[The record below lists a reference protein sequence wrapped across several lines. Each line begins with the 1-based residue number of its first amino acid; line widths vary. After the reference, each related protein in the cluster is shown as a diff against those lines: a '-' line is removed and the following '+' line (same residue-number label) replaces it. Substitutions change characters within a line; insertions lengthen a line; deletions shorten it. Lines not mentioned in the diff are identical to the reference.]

1 MSPRCSVLPPGH
13 PYTWPATSAPT
24 ASPRLA
30 TSTGAELLSRHRSHR
45 VGSFVTIKTR
55 GDLGAGSLNSK
66 RSAEYAPLGLS
77 RTRASGKEYPDY
89 RGADSLTAEVGHQGE
104 HSAKSGESVRSWT
117 RIKSGVSSRFSSLP
131 HPLLLSSPPLP
142 SSSPLP
148 LLHASTIFIPSSLT
162 FAFPPSRFVLNL
174 LTERI
179 LALFARPHYIAS
191 NAVSLF
197 SIPLYRLHSLNT
209 TG

>member
-45 VGSFVTIKTR
+45 VASFVTIKTR
-55 GDLGAGSLNSK
+55 EDLGAGSLISK

-104 HSAKSGESVRSWT
+104 DSAKSGESVRTWI

-131 HPLLLSSPPLP
+131 HPPLLSSPPI
-142 SSSPLP
+142 SSSLP
-148 LLHASTIFIPSSLT
+148 LSF
-162 FAFPPSRFVLNL
+162 
-174 LTERI
+174 
-179 LALFARPHYIAS
+179 
-191 NAVSLF
+191 
-197 SIPLYRLHSLNT
+197 LHSSTYLYLLYSHSHPF
-209 TG
+209 